1 MTLAQERKVPVPYC
15 INNEKYIYMDMF
27 LQKGA
32 VFIMSLLEELKD
44 LGVDVDGG
52 LKRINGNEKLYTK
65 LLGSFTKAI
74 KTYDVQ
80 PDFDADGCAEMIEKT
95 HAIKGVSG
103 NLSIT
108 PVYESYT
115 KIVDLLRAGN
125 TEDAKVIIREI
136 LPVQAKIVEC
146 IEKHMEQ

>member
-1 MTLAQERKVPVPYC
+1 MPYC
-15 INNEKYIYMDMF
+15 INDRINYIQIHL

-32 VFIMSLLEELKD
+32 VFIMSLFEDLKD

-65 LLGSFTKAI
+65 LLGSFIKAI

-80 PDFDADGCAEMIEKT
+80 ADFDADGCAEMIEKT

-125 TEDAKVIIREI
+125 IEDAKILIREI

>member
-1 MTLAQERKVPVPYC
+1 MGLFE
-15 INNEKYIYMDMF
+15 D
-27 LQKGA
+27 
-32 VFIMSLLEELKD
+32 LKE

-65 LLGSFTKAI
+65 LLGSFI
-74 KTYDVQ
+74 KSVNTYQVGV
-80 PDFDADGCAEMIEKT
+80 DFDGNDLEEVIEKT

-115 KIVDLLRAGN
+115 KIVDLLRTGKPEEA
-125 TEDAKVIIREI
+125 REI
-136 LPVQAKIVEC
+136 LEQILPLQDQIVEC
-146 IEKHMEQ
+146 IEKYME

>member
-1 MTLAQERKVPVPYC
+1 
-15 INNEKYIYMDMF
+15 
-27 LQKGA
+27 
-32 VFIMSLLEELKD
+32 MSLLEELKD

-52 LKRINGNEKLYTK
+52 LKRINGNEKLYIK

-80 PDFDADGCAEMIEKT
+80 ADFDENSCDEMIEKT

-125 TEDAKVIIREI
+125 IEDAKVIIREI